1 MNTAN
6 LQLEGLCLAIA
17 MINRALVSR
26 NLLSAADIETA
37 LQEAEEI
44 AARDR
49 PGSMSS
55 ANHDAVVFP
64 IRLLRQANFA
74 DANQSPP
81 DFSELTR
88 MVAEEHGSS
97 S

>member
-17 MINRALVSR
+17 MINRVLVSR
-26 NLLSAADIETA
+26 NLLSRAEIDIA
-37 LQEAEEI
+37 LNEAEEI

-49 PGSMSS
+49 LGSISS

-64 IRLLRQANFA
+64 IRLLRQANS
-74 DANQSPP
+74 ANANRSTP
-81 DFSELTR
+81 DFSELTK
-88 MVAEEHGSS
+88 MVADRDG
-97 S
+97 